1 MVPEAVVVALAVV
14 EAAVVSDAV
23 VVVVAAPVVV
33 GTVVVRKPV
42 TPAMELRAWLDRVVP
57 VASSRVLWASSK
69 ASSTLEA
76 ASAREVS
83 TELRVVISSAVQ
95 EMEEPTMSTPMLR
108 TMGLEGKSR
117 AIAIA
122 EMMMFE
128 ND

>member
-1 MVPEAVVVALAVV
+1 MVPEAVVVAVV
-14 EAAVVSDAV
+14 GAVVSDAV

-42 TPAMELRAWLDRVVP
+42 TPAMEFRAWLDRVVP
-57 VASSRVLWASSK
+57 VASSRVLWASLK

-76 ASAREVS
+76 ASSREVS

-108 TMGLEGKSR
+108 TMELEGKSR
-117 AIAIA
+117 AIAIT
-122 EMMMFE
+122 ERKMYG
-128 ND
+128 N

>member
-1 MVPEAVVVALAVV
+1 MVPEAVVVADAVV
-14 EAAVVSDAV
+14 EADAV

-42 TPAMELRAWLDRVVP
+42 TPAMEFRAWLDRVVP
-57 VASSRVLWASSK
+57 VASSRVLWASLK

-76 ASAREVS
+76 ASSREVS
-83 TELRVVISSAVQ
+83 TELRVVISSVVQ
-95 EMEEPTMSTPMLR
+95 EMEEPTMSTPILR
-108 TMGLEGKSR
+108 TMELEGKSR
-117 AIAIA
+117 AIAIT

>member
-1 MVPEAVVVALAVV
+1 MVPEAVVVAVV
-14 EAAVVSDAV
+14 GAVVSDAV

-57 VASSRVLWASSK
+57 VASSRVLWASLK

-76 ASAREVS
+76 ASSREVS

-108 TMGLEGKSR
+108 TMELEGKSR
-117 AIAIA
+117 AIAIT
-122 EMMMFE
+122 ERKMCG
-128 ND
+128 N

>member
-1 MVPEAVVVALAVV
+1 MVPEAVVVAVV
-14 EAAVVSDAV
+14 GAVVSDAV

-42 TPAMELRAWLDRVVP
+42 TPAMEFRAWLDRVVP
-57 VASSRVLWASSK
+57 VASSRVLWASLK

-76 ASAREVS
+76 ASSREVS

-108 TMGLEGKSR
+108 TMELEGKSR
-117 AIAIA
+117 AIAIT
-122 EMMMFE
+122 ERMMYG
-128 ND
+128 N

>member
-1 MVPEAVVVALAVV
+1 MVPEAVVVAVV
-14 EAAVVSDAV
+14 GAVVSDAE

-57 VASSRVLWASSK
+57 VASSRVLWASLK

-76 ASAREVS
+76 ASSREVS

-108 TMGLEGKSR
+108 TMELEGKSR
-117 AIAIA
+117 AIAIT
-122 EMMMFE
+122 ERKMYG
-128 ND
+128 N